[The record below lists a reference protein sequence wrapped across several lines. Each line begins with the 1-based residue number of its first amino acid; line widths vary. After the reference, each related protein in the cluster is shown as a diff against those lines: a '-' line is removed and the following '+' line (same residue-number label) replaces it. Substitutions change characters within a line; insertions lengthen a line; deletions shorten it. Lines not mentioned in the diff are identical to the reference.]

1 MVARRVILGAL
12 WTASCWLT
20 MAGSVVAQ
28 EFPSRPI
35 KIICAFAAGT
45 AVDTLARVVAQDLS
59 EQMKVPVLVEN
70 RPGANG
76 SIASEAVAKSPP
88 DGYTLVTGTNSTHAA
103 NATLFRNLAY
113 DPVRDFEPVAFLSRL
128 PSLLVA
134 SPGVPFRTF
143 PEFIAYA
150 RANPG
155 KLSYGTAN
163 STSLMV
169 GESIKSL
176 AGIDMVAVPYKS
188 TPLAINDVISGQ
200 IPLMVVEAL
209 MASTHVK
216 SGKLL
221 GLATPLAS
229 AIPLLPD
236 VPPIAATLPG
246 FEVSGWV
253 GLFAPASTPAVVV
266 ERLASEVRRSLQK
279 QSTRTRLEQL
289 GFVTPAMTR
298 VEFGAFVRAEK
309 ERWAKRIKELG
320 IKVQ

>member
-12 WTASCWLT
+12 WTGSCWLT
-20 MAGSVVAQ
+20 MAGSIVAQ

-176 AGIDMVAVPYKS
+176 AGIDMEAVPYKS

-209 MASTHVK
+209 MASTHVR

-229 AIPLLPD
+229 AIPLLPE
-236 VPPIAATLPG
+236 VAPIAATPPG

-253 GLFAPASTPAVVV
+253 GLFAAASARSGGGAVRQRSPAQPA
-266 ERLASEVRRSLQK
+266 EAKHADTLGSF
-279 QSTRTRLEQL
+279 
-289 GFVTPAMTR
+289 GFVTPADDAGR
-298 VEFGAFVRAEK
+298 VRRFRPFGEGRDG
-309 ERWAKRIKELG
+309 RNG
-320 IKVQ
+320 

>member
-1 MVARRVILGAL
+1 MVGKRVILGVL
-12 WTASCWLT
+12 WTAACWLAA
-20 MAGSVVAQ
+20 AGGVVAQ

-59 EQMKVPVLVEN
+59 EQLKIPVIVEN

-88 DGYTLVTGTNSTHAA
+88 DGYALVTGTNSTHAA

-134 SPGVPFRTF
+134 NPGVPFRTF

-221 GLATPLAS
+221 GLATPLPS
-229 AIPLLPD
+229 TIPLLPN

-246 FEVSGWV
+246 FDISGWV
-253 GLFAPASTPAVVV
+253 GLFAPAGTPTAVV
-266 ERLASEVRRSLQK
+266 ERLATEVQRSLHK
-279 QSTRTRLEQL
+279 NDTRARLEQR
-289 GFVTPAMTR
+289 GFVTSEMTR
-298 VEFGAFVRAEK
+298 AEFGAFARNEK
-309 ERWAKRIKELG
+309 ERWAKRIRELG
-320 IKVQ
+320 IQVQ